1 MKVAGDVILGSP
13 FVGNG
18 KTQDRQ
24 VFVGRVR
31 AVSFRNILDPAPQNF
46 WQIRVWLALLVAQLV
61 THQAELRFA
70 EHFEDFG
77 VLDKLLGVLN
87 SVDDSSDEQPDSFDA
102 IVLVEVIEAQSGR
115 SPPCIDRPLLVINDM
130 FLIIGYIIFIII
142 WVQEGNKLFFVPNKK
157 GSSRKPK

>member
-46 WQIRVWLALLVAQLV
+46 WQIRVCFALLVAQLV

-87 SVDDSSDEQPDSFDA
+87 SVDDSSDEQPNSFDA

-115 SPPCIDRPLLVINDM
+115 SPPRIDRPL
-130 FLIIGYIIFIII
+130 FIIYNILLASKFITVKTKIVI
-142 WVQEGNKLFFVPNKK
+142 WI
-157 GSSRKPK
+157 